1 MKKIPVIACFFLA
14 LIFAVA
20 SCSNNHKK
28 PGATYMP
35 DMAYSRAYETNSEND
50 IFPDKQTNRT
60 PVAGTIT
67 RDQLLP
73 FRIEKDAPGDTSNF
87 AKARKVQNPLPLPD
101 DTEMKEAE
109 RLYLIYCGIC
119 HGTKLDGNGP
129 LWKDGDGPFPAAPKN
144 LLDPSILSQGDGQLF
159 YTITYGKNMMG
170 SYASELNAKQR
181 WMVIDYIRE
190 KQGLK
195 RAASSGL
202 AENINASK

>member
-1 MKKIPVIACFFLA
+1 MKKIPVITSVLVV
-14 LIFAVA
+14 LILIVG

-67 RDQLLP
+67 RGELLP
-73 FRIEKDAPGDTSNF
+73 FRIEKDAGGDTTNF
-87 AKARKVQNPLPLPD
+87 AKARAVQNPLPVLQES
-101 DTEMKEAE
+101 EMKEAE

-119 HGTKLDGNGP
+119 HGPKLDGNGP
-129 LWKDGDGPFPAAPKN
+129 LWKDGDGPYPAAPKN
-144 LLDPSILSQGDGQLF
+144 LMDASVVSQGDGQIF

-170 SYASELNAKQR
+170 SYASELNPKQR

-190 KQGLK
+190 KQGIK
-195 RAASSGL
+195 RD
-202 AENINASK
+202 NATAMVNNTVSQ